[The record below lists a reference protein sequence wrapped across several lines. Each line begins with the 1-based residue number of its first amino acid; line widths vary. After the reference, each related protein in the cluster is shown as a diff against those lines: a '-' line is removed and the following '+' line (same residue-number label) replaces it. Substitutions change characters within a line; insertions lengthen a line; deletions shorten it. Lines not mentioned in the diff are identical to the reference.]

1 MFDQIRPFN
10 DNEVSSIV
18 GELVND
24 KMFQGVLFKLLG
36 SEKAV
41 KQHLELIAGLNSI
54 DDVQMKVAYQLLKMI
69 EANSTDGIS
78 YSTMD
83 LFDRNK
89 SYIYISNHRDIILD
103 SAFLNVILTRNSF
116 RKTEIAIGDN
126 LLIYPWIEKL
136 VKLNRAFIVKR
147 GLGIKEQ
154 LTASKELSAYIRH
167 TITEKNESIWI
178 AQREG
183 RTKNGDDKTQA
194 ALLKMFQMSG
204 TRNLIDSMGE
214 LNIVPMA
221 ISYEIEPC
229 GKSKVAE
236 LLKRK
241 NNPGFTKSSADDL
254 NSMAQGLMNPK
265 GRVHFSFGNPINTKL
280 ADLTNDK
287 KNNEAINAIASYIDK
302 RIHTNYKKWPN
313 NYIAYDLLNKKNQY
327 SERYTSEEKLMFIE
341 RMNKDISTMDIQDSE
356 AKKLYLEMYA
366 NPVINFKHYS

>member
-126 LLIYPWIEKL
+126 LLLYPWNEK
-136 VKLNRAFIVKR
+136 
-147 GLGIKEQ
+147 
-154 LTASKELSAYIRH
+154 
-167 TITEKNESIWI
+167 
-178 AQREG
+178 
-183 RTKNGDDKTQA
+183 
-194 ALLKMFQMSG
+194 
-204 TRNLIDSMGE
+204 
-214 LNIVPMA
+214 
-221 ISYEIEPC
+221 
-229 GKSKVAE
+229 
-236 LLKRK
+236 
-241 NNPGFTKSSADDL
+241 
-254 NSMAQGLMNPK
+254 
-265 GRVHFSFGNPINTKL
+265 
-280 ADLTNDK
+280 
-287 KNNEAINAIASYIDK
+287 
-302 RIHTNYKKWPN
+302 
-313 NYIAYDLLNKKNQY
+313 
-327 SERYTSEEKLMFIE
+327 
-341 RMNKDISTMDIQDSE
+341 
-356 AKKLYLEMYA
+356 
-366 NPVINFKHYS
+366 

>member
-1 MFDQIRPFN
+1 
-10 DNEVSSIV
+10 
-18 GELVND
+18 
-24 KMFQGVLFKLLG
+24 
-36 SEKAV
+36 
-41 KQHLELIAGLNSI
+41 
-54 DDVQMKVAYQLLKMI
+54 
-69 EANSTDGIS
+69 
-78 YSTMD
+78 
-83 LFDRNK
+83 
-89 SYIYISNHRDIILD
+89 
-103 SAFLNVILTRNSF
+103 
-116 RKTEIAIGDN
+116 
-126 LLIYPWIEKL
+126 
-136 VKLNRAFIVKR
+136 
-147 GLGIKEQ
+147 
-154 LTASKELSAYIRH
+154 
-167 TITEKNESIWI
+167 
-178 AQREG
+178 
-183 RTKNGDDKTQA
+183 
-194 ALLKMFQMSG
+194 MFQMSG

-366 NPVINFKHYS
+366 NPVINFERYS